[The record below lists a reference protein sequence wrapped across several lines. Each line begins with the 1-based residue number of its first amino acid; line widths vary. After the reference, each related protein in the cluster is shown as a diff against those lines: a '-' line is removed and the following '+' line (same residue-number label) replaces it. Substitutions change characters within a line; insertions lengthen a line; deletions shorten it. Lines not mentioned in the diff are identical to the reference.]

1 MKHEDIVN
9 AIQFIRPNAEFL
21 LNGDE
26 IQWLDKKQVK
36 PTDAEIEAG
45 LVGYQAKV
53 EADKA
58 DAVAKKESAQ
68 AKLEALGLTA
78 DDLKALGL

>member
-9 AIQFIRPNAEFL
+9 AIQFIRPDAEFL

-26 IQWLDKKQVK
+26 IQWLDKNQTK

-45 LVGYQAKV
+45 LTGYKAKIN
-53 EADKA
+53 
-58 DAVAKKESAQ
+58 
-68 AKLEALGLTA
+68 L
-78 DDLKALGL
+78 

>member
-1 MKHEDIVN
+1 MKHDDKLN
-9 AIQFIRPNAEFL
+9 AIQFIRPDAEFL

-26 IQWLDKKQVK
+26 IQWLDKKQIE

-53 EADKA
+53 QADKLKA
-58 DAVAKKESAQ
+58 ETDKAALL
-68 AKLEALGLTA
+68 AKLGITA
-78 DDLKALGL
+78 DEAKLLLS